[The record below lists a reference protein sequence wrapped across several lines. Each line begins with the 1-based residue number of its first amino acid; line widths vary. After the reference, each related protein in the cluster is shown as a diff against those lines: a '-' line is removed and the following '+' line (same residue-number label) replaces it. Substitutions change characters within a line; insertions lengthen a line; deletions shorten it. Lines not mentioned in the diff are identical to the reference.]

1 MTWLGIDAG
10 TSSVKALLLDDKQ
23 TVLAEATAP
32 LDVQRPQPLWSEQ
45 DPAAWWR
52 ATEAAVAQVRA
63 AAPTGWAGLQGI
75 GLSGQMHGAV
85 LLDAADQVL
94 RPAILWNDGRA
105 AAECTELERRV
116 PDFWA
121 RAANRAMPG
130 FTAPKLLW
138 VQAHEPAVFSA
149 TRTVLLPKDW
159 VRLCLTGERVSE
171 MSDASGTLWLNVAA
185 RDWDDTLLAACSL
198 GRGHMPRLVEG
209 SAVSGVLRPVLA
221 SAWGLAGRRVIVAGG
236 GGDNVAAAVGIGAV
250 GAGRGFLSLGTSG
263 VVFAATDRLVARPE
277 RTMHAFCHALP
288 GQWHAM
294 AVALSASSALSWVA
308 GLLGQPDIAGLLAQV
323 ETCAANP
330 AWRRDAPLFLPYL
343 TGERTPHNDPGAT
356 ALFAGLRPDHGAE
369 ALAYA
374 VLEGVAFALA
384 DGLDV
389 LREAGVGLDD
399 CALVGGGSRS
409 LFWAGMLAE
418 ILAMRLVR
426 PRGGE
431 LGASLGAARL
441 AMLAS
446 GAGTV
451 GEVCTPPAGGERVE
465 PAPPDPA
472 RAARRRRGQALYQ
485 ADVQARL
492 AMTAGSEHP
501 AAIA

>member
-10 TSSVKALLLDDKQ
+10 TSSVKALLMGDTQ
-23 TVLAEATAP
+23 AVLAEGSAP
-32 LDVQRPQPLWSEQ
+32 LDVQRPQPTWSEQ

-63 AAPTGWAGLQGI
+63 AAPDAWGALRGI

-85 LLDAADQVL
+85 LLDASDQVL

-105 AAECTELERRV
+105 AAECDALERRV

-121 RAANRAMPG
+121 RASNRAMPG

-138 VQAHEPAVFSA
+138 VQAHEPGVFAA

-159 VRLCLTGERVSE
+159 VRLCLTGERVGE
-171 MSDASGTLWLNVAA
+171 MSDASGTLWLDMAA
-185 RDWDDTLLAACSL
+185 RDWDDTLLAACDL

-209 SAVSGVLRPVLA
+209 SEASGVLRPGLA
-221 SAWGLAGRRVIVAGG
+221 SAWGLAGRRVVVAGG
-236 GGDNVAAAVGIGAV
+236 GGDNAAAAVGVGAV

-263 VVFAATDRLVARPE
+263 VVFAATDRLLARPE

-294 AVALSASSALSWVA
+294 AVMLSASSALSWVA
-308 GLLGQPDIAGLLAQV
+308 GVLGQPDIAGLLGRV
-323 ETCAANP
+323 EACAAD
-330 AWRRDAPLFLPYL
+330 AEWRREAPLFLPYL

-356 ALFAGLRPDHGAE
+356 AMFAGLRPDHGAE

-374 VLEGVAFALA
+374 VMEGVAFALA

-389 LREAGVGLDD
+389 LREAGVGLHD

-409 LFWAGMLAE
+409 RFWAGMLADV
-418 ILAMRLVR
+418 LDLPLMR
-426 PRGGE
+426 PHGGE

-441 AMLAS
+441 AMLAA
-446 GAGTV
+446 GAGSV
-451 GEVCTPPAGGERVE
+451 AEVCRPPAEGEWLR
-465 PAPPDPA
+465 PGPPDAA
-472 RAARRRRGQALYQ
+472 RAGRRGRFQDLYRLDGQ
-485 ADVQARL
+485 SRAR
-492 AMTAGSEHP
+492 APGP
-501 AAIA
+501 GR